1 MTSFLLL
8 HEKAVLE
15 LIKAPQLFLVE
26 GDAGDSVKTGGLSQQ
41 VLGDK
46 LTVVEFPDMAHGWT
60 VGGDL
65 EDPNVARDVAKAKE
79 LVLEFLEKYLE

>member
-1 MTSFLLL
+1 MKIMRRKSLCFFAKYLPL
-8 HEKAVLE
+8 H
-15 LIKAPQLFLVE
+15 
-26 GDAGDSVKTGGLSQQ
+26 SVKTGGLSEQ

-46 LTVVEFPDMAHGWT
+46 LTVVEFPDMSHGWT

-65 EDPNVARDVAKAKE
+65 DDPNVARDVAKAKE